1 MASFEDGA
9 APSAK
14 GVDVAAPPTKVKVP
28 PPPPPPPKERRC
40 HICGQL
46 QLIGGYKSHYKSCL
60 KLWLEEEALKPK
72 EEQRPVP
79 PEPPLPGGQELTD
92 LTDDADLQEFN
103 AQAMIIWKEKALER
117 CPHCGRSFHPKA
129 LELHRRGCQAV
140 PDGYAYPTVLT
151 AVRSV
156 RRGRAPVRV
165 SEAGP
170 VRLDQRR
177 VEARRVVR
185 GAWEASDAFPLAE
198 AKAAAAAERDDRAVR
213 RHAPRANHRA
223 RTDDFVPSAT
233 VRRTFSETAF
243 KLAETERGRVSRHEL
258 HAVLE
263 RHPHLSDVLGLPRAA
278 DAASLALAL
287 APLSADAAARI
298 VQQSAFE
305 KLVALR
311 PSPSREVVKSAA
323 CRTLFN
329 LADRESPKGTVT
341 ENELLGAVRDRPE
354 LCALLGAEP
363 GALGNLFSR
372 IDTGRGGRVNFL
384 EFEAY
389 VQAELGDDHS
399 SRAVDDAPPPPEVT
413 SMNRFPNKHASLTAR
428 DLAPA
433 RAKTAPSNSAGS
445 RRALE
450 RVRAHAGRGEAQ
462 RSERELSDADIAGV
476 LRRVGQRLGEA
487 QLPEQAPPRKREGRQ
502 QSRDTPEAPVAVVDA
517 DAAASEPPAVG
528 ELLSRLDSRLARL
541 EGQHG
546 RVLAVMEQLNYRD
559 VEPRR
564 DPAKSSREAE
574 WGKLFGSHLAR
585 FE

>member
-1 MASFEDGA
+1 MSHLRPASAHRWLQVALQVVSQAVARGGGA
-9 APSAK
+9 
-14 GVDVAAPPTKVKVP
+14 
-28 PPPPPPPKERRC
+28 
-40 HICGQL
+40 
-46 QLIGGYKSHYKSCL
+46 
-60 KLWLEEEALKPK
+60 KPK

-103 AQAMIIWKEKALER
+103 AQAMIIWKEKAPSAAR
-117 CPHCGRSFHPKA
+117 MRRRSSTPK
-129 LELHRRGCQAV
+129 RSSCTGGCQAV

-305 KLVALR
+305 KLVACDLAEPRGRQERGVQDSLQSRR
-311 PSPSREVVKSAA
+311 PRKPERH
-323 CRTLFN
+323 R
-329 LADRESPKGTVT
+329 DRERAARRGARSPR
-341 ENELLGAVRDRPE
+341 AVR
-354 LCALLGAEP
+354 AA
-363 GALGNLFSR
+363 
-372 IDTGRGGRVNFL
+372 GGR
-384 EFEAY
+384 ARGAR
-389 VQAELGDDHS
+389 Q
-399 SRAVDDAPPPPEVT
+399 
-413 SMNRFPNKHASLTAR
+413 SLQPHRHGAR
-428 DLAPA
+428 RP
-433 RAKTAPSNSAGS
+433 
-445 RRALE
+445 
-450 RVRAHAGRGEAQ
+450 
-462 RSERELSDADIAGV
+462 RELSRVRGLCPGGAWGRS
-476 LRRVGQRLGEA
+476 LGSRGRRRAAAARGNVDEQVS
-487 QLPEQAPPRKREGRQ
+487 EQARVADGARSCSGARENG
-502 QSRDTPEAPVAVVDA
+502 T
-517 DAAASEPPAVG
+517 
-528 ELLSRLDSRLARL
+528 
-541 EGQHG
+541 
-546 RVLAVMEQLNYRD
+546 
-559 VEPRR
+559 VE
-564 DPAKSSREAE
+564 
-574 WGKLFGSHLAR
+574 
-585 FE
+585 